1 MRMVDWWIHDFFGFF
16 GWVLLKKVG
25 EHWMA
30 LPRWQKWVMMGGG
43 SQWVVSR
50 RELDGRR
57 A

>member
-1 MRMVDWWIHDFFGFF
+1 MVDWWIHDFFGFF